1 MHSYAQAGLSH
12 PLRALQ
18 QGIVWFE
25 KLSTRE
31 DTMVHFYRF

>member
-18 QGIVWFE
+18 QSNPMFE
-25 KLSTRE
+25 KLSTIR
-31 DTMVHFYRF
+31 DLRVQFLAF